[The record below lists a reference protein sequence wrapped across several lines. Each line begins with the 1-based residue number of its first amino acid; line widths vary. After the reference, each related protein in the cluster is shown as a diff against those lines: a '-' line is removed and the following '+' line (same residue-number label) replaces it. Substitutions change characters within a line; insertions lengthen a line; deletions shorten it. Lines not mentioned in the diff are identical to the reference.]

1 MDFEEVAPDNPTPDN
16 VTPDEDT
23 ERLRGRPR
31 DPAIGDSAL
40 AAARELLAEVGW
52 DKTTMVAISERAG
65 VGKPALYR
73 RWPSKTHLVFEAVF
87 GWVDESPPV
96 ADATDPEE
104 WVRASCNY
112 TLELFAKPEVKA
124 ALPGLLSAFA
134 ERGDLPSTLWS
145 EFGGPGIAMLAQ
157 MLNRGGGDADAM
169 RDAQATMLFIVGGT
183 MVLRMLMPETDSAPL
198 VERMPDILLHGVAP
212 KEQKD
217 T

>member
-1 MDFEEVAPDNPTPDN
+1 MEKRNTALRYSQWISKKSPRTTSP
-16 VTPDEDT
+16 PDEDT

-96 ADATDPEE
+96 ADATDPDE
-104 WVRASCNY
+104 WVRA
-112 TLELFAKPEVKA
+112 
-124 ALPGLLSAFA
+124 
-134 ERGDLPSTLWS
+134 
-145 EFGGPGIAMLAQ
+145 
-157 MLNRGGGDADAM
+157 
-169 RDAQATMLFIVGGT
+169 
-183 MVLRMLMPETDSAPL
+183 L
-198 VERMPDILLHGVAP
+198 V
-212 KEQKD
+212 
-217 T
+217 